1 MKEEIKF
8 AKWCM
13 EHIVYLSDC
22 TYAHGNF
29 EFPEVKKTY
38 FDTIDEIYDYWK
50 KNVEPGRN
58 STKNE

>member
-1 MKEEIKF
+1 
-8 AKWCM
+8 M

-50 KNVEPGRN
+50 KNVDPVSTTRN
-58 STKNE
+58 KR